1 MHTYVA
7 HVMEM
12 FNLIKDFA
20 DLESNKIESVSKVRL
35 FTVFVRVLRIVAPEL
50 SSELQMKLM
59 AKFGDFIKKEE
70 FERWPSDE
78 LFGEKIEIFVMK
90 GKKMVA
96 KDTVD
101 IGLTDDQIAKELNL

>member
-1 MHTYVA
+1 
-7 HVMEM
+7 MEM
-12 FNLIKDFA
+12 FNLIKDFL
-20 DLESNKIESVSKVRL
+20 DLESKRIESVNKVRL
-35 FTVFVRVLRIVAPEL
+35 FSVFVRVLKIVAPEL

-59 AKFGDFIKKEE
+59 AKYGDLIKKEE

-96 KDTVD
+96 KETVD
-101 IGLTDDQIAKELNL
+101 IGSTDEQISKELNLEGKVQ